1 MVISKSQMKCEKK
14 GELEQTSV
22 NCWTLMSEDELLR
35 KVFCSSYQCRLC
47 SIFWVS
53 CLLHTGALEDAWAGF
68 CFTLQFSGWSL
79 NAPVDVSK
87 PLELPLWQGLGPSK
101 GWGRCLGFGK
111 CWSHLRKK
119 LSSLGNE
126 SLHVQCLGFVGFALD
141 IQFWIWVLWLV
152 KFFLWCAL
160 TVCYLPYWD
169 NQESGVPW
177 KMSLGNKL
185 SLFLWH
191 TFKTRKP
198 WCLYPSQ
205 F

>member
-22 NCWTLMSEDELLR
+22 NCWTLMGEDELLR
-35 KVFCSSYQCRLC
+35 KVFCSSYHCRLC

-141 IQFWIWVLWLV
+141 IQFWRFGFFGSWHFFVVCINCVLFAILGQPGIW
-152 KFFLWCAL
+152 C
-160 TVCYLPYWD
+160 
-169 NQESGVPW
+169 
-177 KMSLGNKL
+177 SLENV
-185 SLFLWH
+185 F
-191 TFKTRKP
+191 RK
-198 WCLYPSQ
+198 
-205 F
+205 